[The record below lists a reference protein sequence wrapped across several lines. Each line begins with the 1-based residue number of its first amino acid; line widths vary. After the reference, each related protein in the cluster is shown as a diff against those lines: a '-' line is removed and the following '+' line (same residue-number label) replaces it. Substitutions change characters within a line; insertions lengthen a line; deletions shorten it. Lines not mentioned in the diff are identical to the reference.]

1 MKTLLIILGCILSIY
16 VIYNLTRDVLKF
28 SLSFYIKWIKGE
40 CRHICVLCNK
50 YKLCDLQKELN
61 ADYQDGFTDGY
72 DTAYQDEIR
81 IDSNAYQDGYRN
93 GFEDGKVDNTCEYY
107 KRGSGCNP
115 KYVTNCEYCE
125 HECKQCALSQRFY
138 HDWDFKQ

>member
-1 MKTLLIILGCILSIY
+1 MKILLIILGCVILIY
-16 VIYNLTRDVLKF
+16 VIYNLTRDVLKL

-40 CRHICVLCNK
+40 CKHICVLCNK

-72 DTAYQDEIR
+72 DT
-81 IDSNAYQDGYRN
+81 GYK
-93 GFEDGKVDNTCEYY
+93 DAMTVDNTCEFY
-107 KRGSGCNP
+107 KPGSGCNP